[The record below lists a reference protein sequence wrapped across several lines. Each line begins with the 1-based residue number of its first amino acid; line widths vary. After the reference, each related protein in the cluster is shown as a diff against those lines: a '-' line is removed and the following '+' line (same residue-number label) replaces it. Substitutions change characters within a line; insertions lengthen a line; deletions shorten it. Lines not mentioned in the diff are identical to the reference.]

1 MSLSSRSLGSGRWT
15 KRKWSRRSQLQDA
28 ASTALRRALL
38 SERARSWTKV
48 VEYYTELL
56 DILNQVEV
64 YQISDP
70 DVSLAQLLYESHFH
84 LAVALQN
91 LNLHRKAIQQLENA
105 AAIASIPK
113 NGCNVGCKYE
123 TFFHTPIFSR
133 MAYSH
138 AACGQMKEA
147 IKDANKAISLDNLN
161 PDVYCVRALVWNS
174 CKETKRAI
182 YDLNC
187 GLRLNPSHICT
198 LILRGAITKSIA
210 NENEQCDENK
220 DHEKVCKIC
229 PTNKRFLD
237 VTDFSSPKM
246 ADFYDKFLWSL
257 DVPHT
262 ITVVKLSERQTSS
275 LSITS
280 SDLDSEEQW

>member
-161 PDVYCVRALVWNS
+161 P
-174 CKETKRAI
+174 
-182 YDLNC
+182 
-187 GLRLNPSHICT
+187 
-198 LILRGAITKSIA
+198 
-210 NENEQCDENK
+210 
-220 DHEKVCKIC
+220 VCKIC

-280 SDLDSEEQW
+280 SDLEEVCQLLLQDSRVHKLYV